1 MNLVVFV
8 SQQNHCIA
16 KYTNLG
22 KIKTIPPTPNKITF
36 SLLPLSSPPPFRI
49 YNSMNNF
56 HCITTDLI
64 HSFLLFGYP
73 LFPLSLKTHFSSDVC
88 TKSNIKGIQ
97 LRTEPNLAE

>member
-36 SLLPLSSPPPFRI
+36 SLLPLSPPPLQ
-49 YNSMNNF
+49 
-56 HCITTDLI
+56 DL
-64 HSFLLFGYP
+64 
-73 LFPLSLKTHFSSDVC
+73 
-88 TKSNIKGIQ
+88 
-97 LRTEPNLAE
+97 